1 MNTIKPP
8 LYCLICFILSLGCQ
22 QSNIESVDTSA
33 GFILDGP
40 NKNSNYTLG
49 SNQAAELA
57 VSFSNAFVKKDYNF
71 MSKENF
77 RDSMFFYPE
86 KGLEK
91 LVFDLDT
98 GISLIKSMH
107 APYDSITRT
116 IEEVIPLIPSYDN
129 SLNKIMLS
137 FSENRYKKDGSI
149 ETYRFFEQ
157 HYIQDNKII
166 GVRKWVQS
174 E

>member
-1 MNTIKPP
+1 
-8 LYCLICFILSLGCQ
+8 
-22 QSNIESVDTSA
+22 
-33 GFILDGP
+33 
-40 NKNSNYTLG
+40 
-49 SNQAAELA
+49 
-57 VSFSNAFVKKDYNF
+57 
-71 MSKENF
+71 
-77 RDSMFFYPE
+77 MFFYPE

-137 FSENRYKKDGSI
+137 FTENRYTKYGSI